1 MEDTHVLGSKIVRF
15 LYKERMSVEC
25 GSENCED
32 YRKMGSIPEVGLSSG
47 KRAMPV
53 IGMGTAVYPFTGSET
68 MKLAILDAIQ
78 IGYKHFDTAALY
90 QSEQPLG
97 EAIAEALQLG
107 LINSR
112 DELFITSKLWC
123 CDAYGDR
130 VRPAL
135 EKTLNNL
142 GLEYLDLYLI
152 HWPVSM
158 KPGEYK
164 FPSDKGDM
172 MPMDF
177 KSTWAAMEECQRVG
191 LTRSI
196 GVSNFSCKKLTQLLS
211 TAEIPPSVNQV
222 EMHPLWQQKKLR
234 EFCARKGI
242 HVSAYSP
249 LGGKGTPWGTGQVM
263 DCTVLKDI
271 AQARGKTVAQ
281 VSLRWVYEQGV
292 SMLVKSFNKERLN
305 ENLRIWDWS
314 LSKEEL
320 HLIGQIPQRRGFPAL
335 MFVSDGGPFKTVES
349 LWDGEI

>member
-1 MEDTHVLGSKIVRF
+1 MEDTHVLGSKIVRI

-25 GSENCED
+25 GSENYRD
-32 YRKMGSIPEVGLSSG
+32 YRKMGCIPEVGLSSG
-47 KRAMPV
+47 KRSMPV
-53 IGMGTAVYPFTGSET
+53 IGMGTAVYPFTRSET
-68 MKLAILDAIQ
+68 MKLAILHAIQ
-78 IGYKHFDTAALY
+78 IGYKHFDTAAVY
-90 QSEQPLG
+90 DSEQPLG

-112 DELFITSKLWC
+112 EELFITSKLWC
-123 CDAYGDR
+123 NDAYGDC

-135 EKTLNNL
+135 EKTLKNL

-164 FPSDKGDM
+164 FPSDKGDIV
-172 MPMDF
+172 PMDF

-211 TAEIPPSVNQV
+211 TADIPPAVN
-222 EMHPLWQQKKLR
+222 
-234 EFCARKGI
+234 
-242 HVSAYSP
+242 
-249 LGGKGTPWGTGQVM
+249 
-263 DCTVLKDI
+263 
-271 AQARGKTVAQ
+271 Q

-305 ENLRIWDWS
+305 ENLQILDWS

-320 HLIGQIPQRRGFPAL
+320 HLIGQIPQRRGYPA
-335 MFVSDGGPFKTVES
+335 MEFVSDGGPYKTVEEF
-349 LWDGEI
+349 WDDEI